1 MIQQNY
7 LKTYHRISKQV
18 KRLINETESDHDQ
31 NNMLIKDHSPTLSLS
46 NITDLISEFDPDIDT
61 DRPLFSTENELEFEN
76 NIEVLKKK
84 ESLQTELASW
94 LVDSQCRREHAD
106 SLLSILRKHSLNLP
120 KDSRNLLQVTPSIIH
135 YLNKCGGS

>member
-1 MIQQNY
+1 MPQQNY

-31 NNMLIKDHSPTLSLS
+31 NNMLIKDHSSTLSLS

-76 NIEVLKKK
+76 NIDVLKRNK
-84 ESLQTELASW
+84 SLQTELASL
-94 LVDSQCRREHAD
+94 LVDSQCSMQRVC
-106 SLLSILRKHSLNLP
+106 S
-120 KDSRNLLQVTPSIIH
+120 VF
-135 YLNKCGGS
+135 